1 MSFRRFAEEKIQNA
15 IANGE
20 FENLRGEGQSIDLT
34 AYFNT
39 PSKYRVGHSL
49 LKANKFVPEEVD
61 ILRDIAYLKEKISG
75 GEYRASTESLKKDL
89 REKELALAI
98 LIERNKRHRK

>member
-20 FENLRGEGQSIDLT
+20 FDNLRGEGKSIDLT

-39 PSKYRVGHSL
+39 PSEYRVGHSL

-61 ILRDIAYLKEKISG
+61 ILRDIAYLKKKIS
-75 GEYRASTESLKKDL
+75 ASENMDSVGRLKKEL
-89 REKELALAI
+89 GEKELALAI